1 MPAKVPVPKDLPT
14 RYPSTQWGVAEWFI
28 ALADNDLYYRILD
41 GIAHARAPKKR
52 A

>member
-1 MPAKVPVPKDLPT
+1 MPAKVPVPTDLHT
-14 RYPSTQWGVAEWFI
+14 RYPSTQWGVTDWFI

-41 GIAHARAPKKR
+41 GIAHAHTPKKH